1 MGFKEAD
8 LFGVPARIFRIS
20 FSGELAYEINVES
33 GYGVFMW
40 EKIMEIGKEM
50 NIEPYGTEALSTL
63 RIEMGHVAGSEI
75 DGRVNRFRSISLE
88 GMLSK
93 KKDFIG
99 KRSLN
104 REAFLDPGREKIVG
118 VVPLD
123 KKTMIPEGSHL
134 VSNNKANLPN
144 LKLGHI
150 SASCWS
156 VEYNNPFSLAILKD
170 GKKKIGSKLYALSP
184 LKNKSIPV
192 EIVSSHYVDP
202 KGERVRS

>member
-1 MGFKEAD
+1 
-8 LFGVPARIFRIS
+8 
-20 FSGELAYEINVES
+20 LAYEINVES
-33 GYGVFMW
+33 NYGMFMW
-40 EKIMEIGKEM
+40 EKVMEVGQEM

-75 DGRVNRFRSISLE
+75 DGRVISSDLSLE

-99 KRSLN
+99 KRSLK
-104 REAFLDPGREKIVG
+104 RVAFLSDNRQKIVG
-118 VVPLD
+118 LVPID

-134 VSNNKANLPN
+134 VKDKNATLPN
-144 LKLGHI
+144 PKLGHV

-156 VEYNNPFSLAILKD
+156 VEHNNPFSLALIED
-170 GKKKIGSKLYALSP
+170 GKKRIGEKFYAVSP
-184 LKNKSIPV
+184 LKNKTIEV
-192 EIVSSHYVDP
+192 EIVSSHYVDS

>member
-1 MGFKEAD
+1 MGYVEGN
-8 LFGVPARIFRIS
+8 LFGVYARIFRIS
-20 FSGELAYEINVES
+20 FSGELAYEVNVES
-33 GYGVFMW
+33 DNGNFMW
-40 EKIMEIGKEM
+40 EKIIEVGKEFE
-50 NIEPYGTEALSTL
+50 IQPYGTEALSTL
-63 RIEMGHVAGSEI
+63 RIEMGHVAGSEL
-75 DGRVNRFRSISLE
+75 DGRTIPYDNGLE
-88 GMLSK
+88 GMVSK

-104 REAFLDPGREKIVG
+104 REAFINPTREKIVG

-123 KKTMIPEGSHL
+123 KKSMIPEGSYL
-134 VSNNKANLPN
+134 VSDSNASLPN
-144 LKLGHI
+144 PKLGHI

-170 GKKKIGSKLYALSP
+170 GKKKIGEKLYAVSP
-184 LKNKSIPV
+184 LKNKNIAV

>member
-1 MGFKEAD
+1 M
-8 LFGVPARIFRIS
+8 
-20 FSGELAYEINVES
+20 EL
-33 GYGVFMW
+33 
-40 EKIMEIGKEM
+40 GKEM

-75 DGRVNRFRSISLE
+75 DGRTIPSDLSLD

-93 KKDFIG
+93 KKAFIG

-104 REAFLDPGREKIVG
+104 RQAFIEANREKVVG
-118 VVPLD
+118 VVPVD

-134 VSNNKANLPN
+134 VEDNNAPLPN
-144 LKLGHI
+144 PKLGHI

-170 GKKKIGSKLYALSP
+170 GKKRVGEKLYALSP
-184 LKNKSIPV
+184 LKNKSIQV
-192 EIVSSHYVDP
+192 KIVSSHYVDS